1 MYTQFKKLISQT
13 PGFQSHVVKEN
24 RPTGL
29 VDISDA
35 KNRQLN
41 VSVCE
46 IAGFDFFKVVHES
59 SGSSN

>member
-1 MYTQFKKLISQT
+1 MI
-13 PGFQSHVVKEN
+13 EN

-29 VDISDA
+29 VDISGA

-41 VSVCE
+41 VSICE

-59 SGSSN
+59 SDSSN

>member
-1 MYTQFKKLISQT
+1 MYTQFKNLISQT

-29 VDISDA
+29 EISHA
-35 KNRQLN
+35 KNRQL
-41 VSVCE
+41 SASDCE
-46 IAGFDFFKVVHES
+46 IAGFDFLKVVHES

>member
-1 MYTQFKKLISQT
+1 MYTQFKKLISQ
-13 PGFQSHVVKEN
+13 SHIVIEN

-29 VDISDA
+29 VDISGA

-41 VSVCE
+41 VSICE

-59 SGSSN
+59 SDSSN